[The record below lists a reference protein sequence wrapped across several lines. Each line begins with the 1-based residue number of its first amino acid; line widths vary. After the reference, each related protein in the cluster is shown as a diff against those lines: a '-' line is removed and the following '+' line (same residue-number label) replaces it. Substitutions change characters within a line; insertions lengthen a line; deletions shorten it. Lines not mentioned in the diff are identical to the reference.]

1 MKNKPVIK
9 HAMVIGFS
17 TAKFLL
23 EDVDVVHPSNNS
35 NNGSSLISRRFHKLP
50 MKFLHNFPQMSKS
63 KYKWAERIVT
73 TLYYI
78 YRMIYSN
85 L

>member
-9 HAMVIGFS
+9 HAMLIGFS

-35 NNGSSLISRRFHKLP
+35 NNGSSLIFRRFHKLP
-50 MKFLHNFPQMSKS
+50 MKFLHTFPQMSKS
-63 KYKWAERIVT
+63 KYMFKQRE
-73 TLYYI
+73 
-78 YRMIYSN
+78 
-85 L
+85 